1 MNKHLLSFLDNLF
14 KRFFKFLKNCGITCC
29 CCNSQCVIDKSTNC
43 PEQAEQLEEEERDL
57 RELRKINM
65 FDDDIDDSKID

>member
-1 MNKHLLSFLDNLF
+1 MNKHILSFLDKLF

-43 PEQAEQLEEEERDL
+43 PEIDEEEERDL
-57 RELRKINM
+57 REIRKINM
-65 FDDDIDDSKID
+65 FDDDIDDVNKID